1 MKREFTTI
9 TAARTDEISSHD
21 AWRDRLA
28 MSSDSTS
35 SRLSKANEEHSTNF
49 SEQIPSQFFQTMK
62 CKVARDVTICR
73 FSSTE

>member
-9 TAARTDEISSHD
+9 TANRTDEISSHD

-35 SRLSKANEEHSTNF
+35 SRLGKAHDEHFTNF
-49 SEQIPSQFFQTMK
+49 SEQIPSEFFQTMK
-62 CKVARDVTICR
+62 CTIARDVTICR
-73 FSSTE
+73 FSSIE